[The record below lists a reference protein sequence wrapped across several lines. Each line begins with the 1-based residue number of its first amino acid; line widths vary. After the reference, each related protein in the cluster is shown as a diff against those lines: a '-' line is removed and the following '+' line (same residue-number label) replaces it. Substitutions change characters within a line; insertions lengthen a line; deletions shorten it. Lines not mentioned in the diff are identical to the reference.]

1 MKTLL
6 NITVLCILSFGY
18 NHTNAQSLDS
28 ILQLVVEN
36 NLELKALQ
44 LEYEAE
50 LLKIDQ
56 VRQIP
61 NPQIGLGIPVSP
73 PETRLGPQVM
83 MVSASQMFPW
93 FGTQKAKEDV
103 VISMSKS
110 KFERISAVRIGLYNK
125 VKVAY
130 YQLIFLEEKQLII
143 AQIINQYEALSNV
156 SLAKVQSG
164 SASMAN
170 VLRIQLKIDEFKMNL
185 MKIDVF
191 KEKFYADINA
201 ITQQPWETII
211 KPIRENGIQELIFD
225 LESTKLKIEK
235 HYPLIVRL
243 DQEIQTSKNRQMV
256 NKKMGAPVF
265 GLGMDYAL
273 VNERTDMNPS
283 NNGRDVFVPKLMLSI
298 PIYRRAYKAK
308 DAQEIKNQDVLEL
321 NKKDLSARIISQ
333 ILKSISDYKNALL
346 DIELNE
352 KLIAT
357 TKIAY
362 DLLLTDYSTNSKS
375 FDDLLQIQNQLLNYQ
390 LATSKAELSAKVAM
404 STINQYTDY

>member
-346 DIELNE
+346 DMELNE